1 MSVSMRRRQTDPRYL
16 YASSMAT
23 SEMLQ
28 ELIRAHVSGDAD
40 RFRQI
45 ALQVAARE
53 ARVGHR
59 VVAGKIRDLVE
70 LEEPVLPPTPI
81 VRAPRD
87 LRNIL
92 AVSYPEVALDRVVLE
107 GEAAVVIDRLLAEHH
122 GRARLAEWGLRPRR
136 RLLFHGPPGTG
147 KTMTA
152 SAVAA
157 ELSLPL
163 FRVRV
168 ETLFSR
174 YMGETA
180 ALLTDVFDQATAQ
193 RGVYLFD
200 EFDAIAKQRGDTQD
214 VGEARRIVST
224 FLQLLDTDESESL
237 IIAATNTRE
246 VLDQALLRRF
256 DDVALFDLPGEEA
269 REHLLGLLTASHGLT
284 QPSRRVLARE
294 AEGLSHAEITRAVT
308 DAVKA
313 VVLSGRR
320 RLRKAD
326 VSLTLA
332 EMVERRTRS

>member
-1 MSVSMRRRQTDPRYL
+1 
-16 YASSMAT
+16 MAT

-28 ELIRAHVSGDAD
+28 ELIRAHVSGNSD

-59 VVAGKIRDLVE
+59 VVAGRIRDLVE
-70 LEEPVLPPTPI
+70 REEPVAAPTPI

-92 AVSYPEVALDRVVLE
+92 AVSYPETPLDHVVLE
-107 GEAAVVIDRLLAEHH
+107 GEAAIVVGRLLAEQH
-122 GRARLAEWGLRPRR
+122 GRGRLAEWGLQPRR
-136 RLLFHGPPGTG
+136 HLLFHGPPGTG

-152 SAVAA
+152 SAVSA

-180 ALLTDVFDQATAQ
+180 ALLTDIFDQAASQ

-224 FLQLLDTDESESL
+224 FLQLLDADDSESL

-246 VLDQALLRRF
+246 ALDEALFRRF
-256 DDVALFDLPGEEA
+256 DDVALFDLPSEEA
-269 REHLLGLLTASHGLT
+269 RVHLLGLLSASHGLS
-284 QPSRRVLARE
+284 PASRRILARE
-294 AEGLSHAEITRAVT
+294 SDGLSQAEITRAVR

-320 RLRKAD
+320 RLRRAD

-332 EMVERRTRS
+332 EMVARRTRR

>member
-1 MSVSMRRRQTDPRYL
+1 
-16 YASSMAT
+16 MAT

-70 LEEPVLPPTPI
+70 RDEPVLPPTPI

-92 AVSYPEVALDRVVLE
+92 AVSYPEIALDRVVLE

-122 GRARLAEWGLRPRR
+122 GRSRLAEWGLQPRR

-174 YMGETA
+174 YSGTA
-180 ALLTDVFDQATAQ
+180 D
-193 RGVYLFD
+193 
-200 EFDAIAKQRGDTQD
+200 
-214 VGEARRIVST
+214 
-224 FLQLLDTDESESL
+224 
-237 IIAATNTRE
+237 
-246 VLDQALLRRF
+246 
-256 DDVALFDLPGEEA
+256 
-269 REHLLGLLTASHGLT
+269 
-284 QPSRRVLARE
+284 
-294 AEGLSHAEITRAVT
+294 
-308 DAVKA
+308 
-313 VVLSGRR
+313 
-320 RLRKAD
+320 
-326 VSLTLA
+326 
-332 EMVERRTRS
+332 